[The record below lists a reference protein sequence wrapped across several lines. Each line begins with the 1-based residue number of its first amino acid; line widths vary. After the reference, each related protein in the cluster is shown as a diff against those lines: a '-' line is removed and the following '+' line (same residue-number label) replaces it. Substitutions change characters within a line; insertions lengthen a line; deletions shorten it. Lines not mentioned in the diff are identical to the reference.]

1 MPGAVDHWKQRAVD
15 LGESAASWW
24 ERRRRERPLLDW
36 AGLIHQRDAEA
47 FASVLGSAVALRLFL
62 FVLPANVALVA
73 LVEVVRLGSTM
84 DEHLQASATTGEI
97 ARSLAGISA
106 TSAAGFLLSGLALT
120 LWAGRSLARTLATS
134 SAAAWRLPAAH
145 SKLRLTAMATLSTVL
160 FATIAASSIFNRLRE
175 AGGVPATLAAWSGVL
190 AVVTV
195 AWFLVLLSLPRAT
208 SDPGALLPGA
218 VLFGVGYTVLAW
230 FMQFYLPNRIA
241 RSTDTLGNLASVV
254 ATLGWFFLIG
264 RLASGSF
271 VVSAVTF
278 ERFGSLSRSVFSLP
292 VVRVLPRRIPRLVTY
307 FDLGPA
313 GSADA
318 ADGTGADSAAPAA
331 SGSS

>member
-1 MPGAVDHWKQRAVD
+1 MSGAIDHWRQRAVD
-15 LGESAASWW
+15 LGESATSWW
-24 ERRRRERPLLDW
+24 EQRRRERPLLDW
-36 AGLIHQRDAEA
+36 AGLLHERDAEA

-73 LVEVVRLGSTM
+73 LVELIRLGSTM

-97 ARSLAGISA
+97 ARSLADISV
-106 TSAAGFLLSGLALT
+106 TSAVSFLVSGLVLT

-134 SAAAWRLPAAH
+134 STAAWRLPVAS
-145 SKLRLTAMATLSTVL
+145 SKVRLTAMATLSVVL
-160 FATIAASSIFNRLRE
+160 FATIAAGSIFSWLRE
-175 AGGVPATLAAWSGVL
+175 SGGVTATVAAWSGGL

-195 AWFLVLLSLPRAT
+195 AWFLVMLSLPRAT
-208 SDPGALLPGA
+208 TDPGALLPGA
-218 VLFGVGYTVLAW
+218 VLFGVGYTVMAW

-241 RSTDTLGNLASVV
+241 RSTDTLGDLASVV

-278 ERFGSLSRSVFSLP
+278 ERFGSLSRTVFALP
-292 VVRVLPRRIPRLVTY
+292 VVRVLPRRIPRLAAY
-307 FDLGPA
+307 FDVGP
-313 GSADA
+313 
-318 ADGTGADSAAPAA
+318 ADSAANDDDQVAA
-331 SGSS
+331 VAESDSP

>member
-1 MPGAVDHWKQRAVD
+1 MPGSLDEWKQRVAD
-15 LGESAASWW
+15 LGADVAGWW
-24 ERRRRERPLLDW
+24 QQRRRERPLLDW
-36 AGLIHQRDAEA
+36 AGLLHQRDTEA

-73 LVEVVRLGSTM
+73 LVEATRLGSTM
-84 DEHLQASATTGEI
+84 DEHLQALATTGEI
-97 ARSLAGISA
+97 ARSLADISV
-106 TSAAGFLLSGLALT
+106 TSALGFLVSGLALT
-120 LWAGRSLARTLATS
+120 LWSGRSLARTLATA

-145 SKLRLTAMATLSTVL
+145 SRVRLTAMATLSTVL

-175 AGGVPATLAAWSGVL
+175 AGGVPASLAAWTGVL

-195 AWFLVLLSLPRAT
+195 AWFLVMLTLPRAT
-208 SDPGALLPGA
+208 TDPGALLPGA
-218 VLFGVGYTVLAW
+218 VLFGVGYTVVAW

-241 RSTDTLGNLASVV
+241 RSTDTLGGLASVA

-278 ERFGSLSRSVFSLP
+278 ERFGSLSRHVFALP
-292 VVRVLPRRIPRLVTY
+292 VLRAVPRRIPRLATY
-307 FDLGPA
+307 FGVGPDTEVA
-313 GSADA
+313 G
-318 ADGTGADSAAPAA
+318 TAPAPP
-331 SGSS
+331 GS